1 VPLVRKSDVSFE
13 VNNIRGICMAD
24 QQGEQKKQENPARG
38 FYVFM
43 GLVIVTLVIIIGY
56 VVRSYFGI

>member
-1 VPLVRKSDVSFE
+1 
-13 VNNIRGICMAD
+13 MAD
-24 QQGEQKKQENPARG
+24 QQAEEKKEVNPARG

-56 VVRSYFGI
+56 VLRSYFGI

>member
-1 VPLVRKSDVSFE
+1 
-13 VNNIRGICMAD
+13 MAD
-24 QQGEQKKQENPARG
+24 QQEEQNKQGNPARG

>member
-1 VPLVRKSDVSFE
+1 
-13 VNNIRGICMAD
+13 MAD
-24 QQGEQKKQENPARG
+24 QQGEEKKQEHPARG

>member
-1 VPLVRKSDVSFE
+1 
-13 VNNIRGICMAD
+13 MAD
-24 QQGEQKKQENPARG
+24 QQEDQKKTNPARG

>member
-1 VPLVRKSDVSFE
+1 
-13 VNNIRGICMAD
+13 MAD
-24 QQGEQKKQENPARG
+24 QQAEEKKPENPARG

-56 VVRSYFGI
+56 VLRSYFGI

>member
-1 VPLVRKSDVSFE
+1 
-13 VNNIRGICMAD
+13 MAD
-24 QQGEQKKQENPARG
+24 QQEEKKQGNPARG
-38 FYVFM
+38 FFVFM

>member
-1 VPLVRKSDVSFE
+1 
-13 VNNIRGICMAD
+13 MAD
-24 QQGEQKKQENPARG
+24 QQAEQKKQERPVRG

-56 VVRSYFGI
+56 VVRMYFGI

>member
-1 VPLVRKSDVSFE
+1 
-13 VNNIRGICMAD
+13 MAD
-24 QQGEQKKQENPARG
+24 QQIEQKKESRVPTG
-38 FYVFM
+38 YYIFM